1 MSNNQTDMST
11 VTKTVKRVV
20 KKVPKAKPE
29 PVAEPAV
36 VEPAVVEPAV
46 VEKTEAVEETEAVE
60 PTVDETVDEA
70 LDGER
75 STERA
80 YKQYMEVLIKSRL
93 DTIEQCKREVAELRK
108 LQKLQFP
115 KPFTGVVGKPKKI
128 KRQRDYSKPIKH
140 TGFSEPHKVS
150 DALYDFLIKTK
161 AVRKDENYTPKSD
174 EEYKAWPR
182 VLIKKGDLVA
192 RTDVT
197 SHLAKYVR
205 EHELNDAS
213 NKRNIIPDATLKK
226 ILAPSEEY
234 TILKF
239 QKYINQHFPQR
250 PKEVPVQV
258 PTA

>member
-20 KKVPKAKPE
+20 KKVTKAKPE
-29 PVAEPAV
+29 PVAEPT
-36 VEPAVVEPAV
+36 V
-46 VEKTEAVEETEAVE
+46 VEKTEAVVEPTVVEPTVVEETEA
-60 PTVDETVDEA
+60 VDETVDEA
-70 LDGER
+70 LDDGER
-75 STERA
+75 STERS

-93 DTIEQCKREVAELRK
+93 DTIEQCKREVVELRK

-115 KPFTGVVGKPKKI
+115 KPFTGVVGKPKKV
-128 KRQRDYSKPIKH
+128 KRPRDYSKPIKH

-161 AVRKDENYTPKSD
+161 AVRKDETYTPKSD

-213 NKRNIIPDATLKK
+213 NRRNILPDATLKK

-250 PKEVPVQV
+250 PKEVPV